1 MGSSTSRMKM
11 EQQTKLE
18 GRTQL
23 VSYAVKHGLA
33 KSLTEARKIELTLL
47 REQVNEHRKQN
58 CG

>member
-1 MGSSTSRMKM
+1 M

-23 VSYAVKHGLA
+23 VSYAVKHGLT
-33 KSLTEARKIELTLL
+33 KTMTEARKIELTLL